1 MEKEKKKVKRKLRI
15 NYKGI
20 LFLIILLVV
29 LFFAIKGILNMRV
42 KNIVVENAKYLTDN
56 EIIDLSGISNYS
68 KIISVDILKIK
79 DNLIKTGYVEE
90 ANIKL
95 SLSGKVTI
103 SVKES
108 KPLFVNMITGNV
120 VLANSKE
127 VKNSN
132 KYIGLPTLINYVTED
147 GVYKELIKGLNK
159 IDDEIIRSISEIEY
173 NPDIKNEVVYD
184 EYRFLL
190 RMNDGND
197 VYINTPNIRKLN
209 EYLKIYEKIGN
220 NGTLYLDSNSSNYI
234 YEKGK

>member
-1 MEKEKKKVKRKLRI
+1 MGKEEKKVKRELRI

-20 LFLIILLVV
+20 LFLIIFLIV
-29 LFFAIKGILNMRV
+29 LFFAIKGILNMRI

-56 EIIDLSGISNYS
+56 EIIDLSGIGNYS

-95 SLSGKVTI
+95 SLNGKVTI

-127 VKNSN
+127 VKNSS
-132 KYIGLPTLINYVTED
+132 KYIGLPTLINYVTEEE
-147 GVYKELIKGLNK
+147 VYKELISGFNK

-190 RMNDGND
+190 RMNDGNI

>member
-234 YEKGK
+234 YEKEK

>member
-1 MEKEKKKVKRKLRI
+1 MGKEEKKVKRKLRI

-20 LFLIILLVV
+20 LFLIIFLIV
-29 LFFAIKGILNMRV
+29 LFFAIKGILNMRI

-56 EIIDLSGISNYS
+56 EIIDLSGIGNYS

-95 SLSGKVTI
+95 SLNGKVTI

-127 VKNSN
+127 VKNSS
-132 KYIGLPTLINYVTED
+132 KYIGLPTLINYVTEEE
-147 GVYKELIKGLNK
+147 VYKELISGFNK

-190 RMNDGND
+190 RMNDGNI